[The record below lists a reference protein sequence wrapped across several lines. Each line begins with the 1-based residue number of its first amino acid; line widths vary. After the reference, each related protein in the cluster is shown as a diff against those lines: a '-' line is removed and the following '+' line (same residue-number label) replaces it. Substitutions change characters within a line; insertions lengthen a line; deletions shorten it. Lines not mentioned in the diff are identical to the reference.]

1 MKTYT
6 EKIATSFQEHSLL
19 RMKII
24 ANLRVTLNVP
34 DEEKVEYA
42 VVKMERIRFS
52 LALQKNG
59 IFQVFWNLSIRNL
72 DIQCEIV
79 QRNHHTWR

>member
-52 LALQKNG
+52 LALKMEWY
-59 IFQVFWNLSIRNL
+59 ISSSLESIH
-72 DIQCEIV
+72 QEFG
-79 QRNHHTWR
+79 HTV

>member
-19 RMKII
+19 RIKII

-52 LALQKNG
+52 LALKMEWY
-59 IFQVFWNLSIRNL
+59 ISSSLESIH
-72 DIQCEIV
+72 QEFG
-79 QRNHHTWR
+79 HTV